1 MKKLLIT
8 AGAVVI
14 IAVAAITGYSQN
26 AGEVEWLSGIDKKA
40 AVTYGDAAA
49 FFVMQIGKSS
59 SGFDNNQSALAA
71 EGIALQGYSEESI
84 LTKGMLSKM
93 TAKYLKLGGSFMYL
107 IFKTERYAYKVCVA
121 NGIFTEDGSSNDV
134 MSGPGMI
141 EAFSKISDIKGES
154 K

>member
-1 MKKLLIT
+1 MKKLLKT
-8 AGAVVI
+8 AGAGVI
-14 IAVAAITGYSQN
+14 IAVLAISGYSQN
-26 AGEVEWLSGIDKKA
+26 AGEIEWLSGIDKKTT
-40 AVTYGDAAA
+40 VTYGDAVAL
-49 FFVMQIGKSS
+49 FVMQIGKNS

-71 EGIALQGYSEESI
+71 EGIALDGYTQDSR

-107 IFKTERYAYKVCVA
+107 ILKTERYSYKVCVA
-121 NGIFTEDGSSNDV
+121 NGIFTEDGSSNDL

-141 EAFSKISDIKGES
+141 EVFSKISDIKGES